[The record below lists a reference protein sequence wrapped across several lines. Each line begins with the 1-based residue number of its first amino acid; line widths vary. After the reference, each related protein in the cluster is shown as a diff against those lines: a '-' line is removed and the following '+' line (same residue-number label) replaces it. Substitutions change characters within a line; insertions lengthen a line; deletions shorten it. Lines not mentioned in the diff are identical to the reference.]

1 MLLPLRRQKRSP
13 KQPSR
18 SYLPKD
24 LSGEN
29 GIVATTIQLRR
40 AAIPWLVPLQFASN
54 DSPTVSCLPYAACRN
69 KDGGIDRL
77 KADEGALDRLGGMS
91 VEDVRA
97 GCNCGLVKPK
107 PDTGNVTL

>member
-1 MLLPLRRQKRSP
+1 MNDKFNST
-13 KQPSR
+13 PS
-18 SYLPKD
+18 
-24 LSGEN
+24 
-29 GIVATTIQLRR
+29 
-40 AAIPWLVPLQFASN
+40 
-54 DSPTVSCLPYAACRN
+54 YAACRN

-91 VEDVRA
+91 VEDVGA